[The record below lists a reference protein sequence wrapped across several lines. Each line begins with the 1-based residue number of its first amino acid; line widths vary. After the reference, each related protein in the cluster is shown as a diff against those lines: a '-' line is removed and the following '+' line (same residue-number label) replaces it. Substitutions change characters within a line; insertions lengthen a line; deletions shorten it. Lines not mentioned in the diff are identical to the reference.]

1 MGPRSLFTRV
11 PRAAPAAEVR
21 LGDGWVRPA
30 WLERQLDPTSS
41 NFVPQGH
48 LPGYLNLT
56 DRSWTGIGNI
66 ASPRRAVVDPRGLLT
81 PSPGSWSLDW
91 WIGAEDRWHFPSRD
105 AAVRQGLVGTS
116 PVTETLLRVPG
127 GDAVSRS
134 YTVVGPG
141 DTGDLAIMEIEN
153 RSAVPFAVAF
163 AIRPY
168 NSEGLAR
175 IERIDLEGDD
185 LVTVDGEPA
194 LWLPRAPSAA
204 AGSTFDDGD
213 VPERLAVGLPSSPFV
228 GVRCAAGMAQAV
240 FVFPLSHTS
249 SIRVALPLAGSRP
262 EGPVSLPPAVG
273 VAKAWDAQTNRGTRF
288 VLPPGR
294 LTEAMDANRK
304 HLLLAFTGDDLVVGP
319 SSDRPPPLPDTN
331 LVLRAFGVMGFA
343 AEARDVIHELIARRV
358 EGDDFGGPAA
368 NGAVLAVM
376 AEHWRLTREPDFPAA
391 ARDAVVLAGRQIVR
405 ERPRARDPWPR
416 RRRSELSGL
425 LPARPEA
432 TGEPRF
438 HYADDFWAVRGLLD
452 GAELL
457 LAAGDDSA
465 AARLAAEAVELEKD
479 LRHSLAA
486 IAQRSGS
493 FVIPGGP
500 EPRGDRGSLAGLL
513 AWSLGLLAPDDPH
526 ITATLDALREGP
538 AADAAVVDTSGHN
551 GLSPLS
557 TLRVAAVEA
566 ARGDRRALDR
576 LRWLLQSASDTLSW
590 PEAIH
595 PTHRGGTYGE
605 GQDLRVSAAFLLF
618 IRRLLVQEVVGPS
631 GVTAA
636 LTLCPMLPP
645 EWEGQAIEVHDAPTD
660 VGPVSFAVRW
670 HGPRPALL
678 WDVRAHEG
686 VGPVTLS
693 APALDR
699 DWSSI
704 EAKGEVLLAAS
715 GPATGPG

>member
-1 MGPRSLFTRV
+1 MGPRPRFTRV
-11 PRAAPAAEVR
+11 PRAALAAEVR
-21 LGDGWVRPA
+21 LGEGWVRPA
-30 WLERQLDPTSS
+30 WLERQLDPTSAS
-41 NFVPQGH
+41 FVPQGH

-56 DRSWTGIGNI
+56 DRSWTGVGNI
-66 ASPRRAVVDPRGLLT
+66 ASPRRAVVDPCGLLT
-81 PSPGSWSLDW
+81 PWPGGWSLDW

-105 AAVRQGLVGTS
+105 RAVRQGLVGTS
-116 PVTETLLRVPG
+116 PVTETWLRVPG
-127 GDAVSRS
+127 GDAVSRA
-134 YTVVGPG
+134 YTVVGPSQ
-141 DTGDLAIMEIEN
+141 TGDLAIMEIEN

-168 NSEGLAR
+168 NWGGLAR
-175 IERIDLEGDD
+175 VERIDLEGDD

-204 AGSTFDDGD
+204 TGSSFDDGD
-213 VPERLAVGLPSSPFV
+213 VTERLAVGLPTAPFV
-228 GVRCAAGMAQAV
+228 GVRCAVGMAQAV

-249 SIRVALPLAGSRP
+249 SIRVAVPLAGGRP
-262 EGPVSLPPAVG
+262 EGPTALPPAID
-273 VAKAWDAQTNRGTRF
+273 VAKAWDAQTRRGTRF

-294 LTEAMDANRK
+294 LSEATEANRK

-319 SSDRPPPLPDTN
+319 SSRRPPPPPDTN
-331 LVLRAFGVMGFA
+331 LVLRALGVMGFA
-343 AEARDVIHELIARRV
+343 AEALDVIHELIARRV

-368 NGAVLAVM
+368 NGAILAAM

-391 ARDAVVLAGRQIVR
+391 ARDAVVLAGREIVR
-405 ERPRARDPWPR
+405 DRPSGGDPRPR
-416 RRRSELSGL
+416 RRRSELAGL
-425 LPARPEA
+425 LSARPDP
-432 TGEPRF
+432 TGEARF
-438 HYADDFWAVRGLLD
+438 HYADDFWAVRGLID

-457 LAAGDDSA
+457 RAAGDDAA
-465 AARLAAEAVELEKD
+465 AARLAAEAVQLEKD

-486 IAQRSGS
+486 VAARTGS

-500 EPRGDRGSLAGLL
+500 GPHVDKGSLAGLL

-526 ITATLDALREGP
+526 ITATLDALREG
-538 AADAAVVDTSGHN
+538 AAAQAAVIDTSGHN

-576 LRWLLQSASDTLSW
+576 LRWVLERASDTLSW
-590 PEAIH
+590 PEAAH

-631 GVTAA
+631 GVIAA

-660 VGPVSFAVRW
+660 VGLVSFAVRW

-678 WDVRAHEG
+678 WDIQAHEG
-686 VGPVTLS
+686 LGPVRLS
-693 APALDR
+693 APSLDR
-699 DWSSI
+699 DWTST
-704 EAKGEVLLAAS
+704 EAKGETLLAAS
-715 GPATGPG
+715 GAERGPG